1 LAPEPDGI
9 ARIFGSKEQGKI
21 EILGHWRADNE
32 NDDEHRIH
40 AELMAKKDFDYPY
53 STPGLL
59 ACKAAELQGGNAMHE
74 KMFNRIQKAH
84 MTDCDNIADFEVL
97 KKCAADVG
105 LDVEQWAK
113 DFRSDKV
120 KQMFDEDLHLAYR
133 YGVNSVP
140 TLIANGKY
148 KLTGAQRYETL
159 LRWIEQIK

>member
-1 LAPEPDGI
+1 
-9 ARIFGSKEQGKI
+9 
-21 EILGHWRADNE
+21 
-32 NDDEHRIH
+32 
-40 AELMAKKDFDYPY
+40 
-53 STPGLL
+53 
-59 ACKAAELQGGNAMHE
+59 
-74 KMFNRIQKAH
+74 

-120 KQMFDEDLHLAYR
+120 KQMLDEDLYRAYQ

-148 KLTGAQRYETL
+148 KLSGAQRYETL
-159 LRWIEQIK
+159 VRWIEQIK